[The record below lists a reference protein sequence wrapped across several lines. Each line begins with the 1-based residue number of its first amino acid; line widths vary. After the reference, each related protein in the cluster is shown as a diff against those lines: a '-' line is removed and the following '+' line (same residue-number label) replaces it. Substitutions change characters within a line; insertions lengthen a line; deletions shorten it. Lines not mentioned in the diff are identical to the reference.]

1 MGRLTTI
8 DDIERQ
14 RAAVDEEEMRAAQE
28 AFSGSTSG
36 AAHGEDPEPEE
47 HAAPRTAEE
56 AAQQVEEHNAAA
68 QAREGKDAQ
77 APQAAESTAQQELDF
92 HGLDNLEKH
101 SSGHVALIV
110 IAVVIVIAAAL
121 KIAGVY

>member
-14 RAAVDEEEMRAAQE
+14 KAAADEEEMRAAQE
-28 AFSGSTSG
+28 AFGGSASG
-36 AAHGEDPEPEE
+36 AAHGEDSEPEE
-47 HAAPRTAEE
+47 SAEDI
-56 AAQQVEEHNAAA
+56 AQQPAEHSATA
-68 QAREGKDAQ
+68 QARAGKDAHQ
-77 APQAAESTAQQELDF
+77 APQAAKSTAQQELDF

>member
-14 RAAVDEEEMRAAQE
+14 KAAADEEEMRAAQE
-28 AFSGSTSG
+28 AFGGSASG
-36 AAHGEDPEPEE
+36 AAHGEDSEPEE
-47 HAAPRTAEE
+47 SAEDI
-56 AAQQVEEHNAAA
+56 AQQVGADQGAQQAAEYSA
-68 QAREGKDAQ
+68 
-77 APQAAESTAQQELDF
+77 APQAAKSTAQQELDF